1 MPRMV
6 RIAAAFGLVAS
17 GLVLA
22 GGCHGGATPVDPLA
36 PRSVIELQ
44 RWRVSVG
51 DPAAGDRTVG
61 FVVEKEIRDPAG
73 PIRFFHVESP
83 KGQWVGYLDALG
95 RVYRREVFAT
105 VERFVGMYPMEK
117 ALELLYD
124 EAGPLRMTP
133 AQLGRAPLEASMTD
147 PDR

>member
-6 RIAAAFGLVAS
+6 RIAAACGLVAFGLVLMA
-17 GLVLA
+17 
-22 GGCHGGATPVDPLA
+22 GCHGGATPVDPLA
-36 PRSVIELQ
+36 PRSVAELQ

-51 DPAAGDRTVG
+51 DSAAGDRTLG

-83 KGQWVGYLDALG
+83 KGQWIGYVDAMG

-105 VERFVGMYPMEK
+105 AERFVGMYPMEK

-133 AQLGRAPLEASMTD
+133 AQLGRAPREASMTD

>member
-6 RIAAAFGLVAS
+6 RVTAAFGVVAS

-22 GGCHGGATPVDPLA
+22 AGCHGGAAPVDPLA
-36 PRSVIELQ
+36 PRSVAELQ
-44 RWRVSVG
+44 RWRVE
-51 DPAAGDRTVG
+51 AGDLTVG

-83 KGQWVGYLDALG
+83 KGQWIGYVDAMG

-105 VERFVGMYPMEK
+105 AERFVGMYPMEK

-124 EAGPLRMTP
+124 VAGPLRMTP

>member
-1 MPRMV
+1 MPGMLRNV
-6 RIAAAFGLVAS
+6 AAFGLVAAW
-17 GLVLA
+17 LVLA
-22 GGCHGGATPVDPLA
+22 AGCHGGATPVDPLA
-36 PRSVIELQ
+36 PRSVAELQ
-44 RWRVSVG
+44 RWRVE
-51 DPAAGDRTVG
+51 AGDVTVG

-83 KGQWVGYLDALG
+83 KGQWIGYVDAMG

-105 VERFVGMYPMEK
+105 AERFVGMYPMEK

-133 AQLGRAPLEASMTD
+133 AQLGRAPTEASMTD